1 MIRGVPP
8 VEVPLV
14 DLQLQYNEIRDEVM
28 NAFDDALSSMRLVL
42 GPNVDAFEDE
52 FSSFCDVKHT
62 IGVGSGTDALQL
74 LLHAHGIGPGD
85 EVITSSFTFIATI
98 EAIMLLGATPVLA
111 DIEPDTFCIDPAEI
125 AAKIT
130 PRTRAIL
137 PVHLYGHPA
146 DMDAIAEVIGDREI
160 ALLED
165 SAQAHGALYRGKPA
179 GGLADGG
186 AFSFYLSKNL
196 AAYGEAGAITVDDDE
211 IDDTIRAL
219 RVHGSREK
227 YVHRLIGYNSR
238 LDELQAAVLRIKLAR
253 LHDWN
258 EARRRHAAR
267 YNEQLGGL
275 PDLRT
280 PVEKDW
286 ARSVYHVYTIR
297 SLRRDEIA
305 AALETE
311 GIGHAIHYR
320 VPCHLQAALSDL
332 GCPEGSLPE
341 TEAAANEVLSLPMY
355 PELTN
360 EQIDYVCE
368 IVTKALS

>member
-1 MIRGVPP
+1 M
-8 VEVPLV
+8 EVPLV
-14 DLQLQYNEIRDEVM
+14 DLQTQYSEIREEVLESFDE
-28 NAFDDALSSMRLVL
+28 ALSSMRLVL
-42 GPNVDAFEDE
+42 GPNVEAFEEE
-52 FSSFCDVKHT
+52 FAQFCDATHT

-111 DIEPDTFCIDPAEI
+111 DIEPDTFCIDPTEI

-130 PRTRAIL
+130 PRTRAVM

-146 DMDAIAEVIGDREI
+146 DMDAIADVTEERDI
-160 ALLED
+160 ALVED
-165 SAQAHGALYRGKPA
+165 AAQAHGAEYKGHPV
-179 GGLADGG
+179 GGLANGA

-196 AAYGEAGAITVDDDE
+196 AAYGEAGAITVDDDDLAE
-211 IDDTIRAL
+211 RIRAL

-227 YVHRLIGYNSR
+227 YVHRAIGYNSR
-238 LDELQAAVLRIKLAR
+238 IDELQAAVLRIKLRR
-253 LHDWN
+253 LADWN

-267 YNEQLGGL
+267 YTEQLADL
-275 PDLRT
+275 PDLCI
-280 PVEKDW
+280 PIEKDW

-297 SLRRDEIA
+297 SPRRDEIA
-305 AALETE
+305 AALEAE

-320 VPCHLQAALSDL
+320 VPCHLQAALDDL
-332 GCPEGSLPE
+332 GYDEGSLPE

-355 PELTN
+355 PELKN

-368 IVTKALS
+368 VVANALS

>member
-1 MIRGVPP
+1 MQ
-8 VEVPLV
+8 VPLV

-52 FSSFCDVKHT
+52 FSSFCDVNHT

-85 EVITSSFTFIATI
+85 EVVTTSFTFIATI

-111 DIEPDTFCIDPAEI
+111 DIEPDTFCIDPTEVATR
-125 AAKIT
+125 IT
-130 PRTRAIL
+130 PRTRAVL

-146 DMDAIAEVIGDREI
+146 DMDSIAEVIGDRDI
-160 ALLED
+160 ALIED
-165 SAQAHGALYRGKPA
+165 AAQAHGALYKEKPA

-196 AAYGEAGAITVDDDE
+196 AAYGEAGAITIDDDE

-238 LDELQAAVLRIKLAR
+238 IDELQAAVLRIKLAR

-275 PDLRT
+275 ADLRT
-280 PVEKDW
+280 PIEKDW

-297 SLRRDEIA
+297 SPRRDEIA
-305 AALETE
+305 AALEGE
-311 GIGHAIHYR
+311 GVGHAVHYR

-332 GCPEGSLPE
+332 GYPEGALPE
-341 TEAAANEVLSLPMY
+341 TESAANEVLSLPMY

-360 EQIDYVCE
+360 DQIDYVCE
-368 IVTKALS
+368 VVTKALK

>member
-14 DLQLQYNEIRDEVM
+14 DLQLQYRDIRDEVM
-28 NAFDDALSSMRLVL
+28 AAFDEALSSMRLAL
-42 GPNVDAFEDE
+42 GPNVEAFEAE
-52 FSSFCDVKHT
+52 FSEFCEVKHT
-62 IGVGSGTDALQL
+62 IGVASGTDALQL

-85 EVITSSFTFIATI
+85 EVVTSSFTFIATI

-111 DIEPDTFCIDPAEI
+111 DIEPDTFCLDPTDV

-130 PRTRAIL
+130 PRTRAVM

-146 DMDAIAEVIGDREI
+146 DMDAIAEVIGDRDI
-160 ALLED
+160 ALVED
-165 SAQAHGALYRGKPA
+165 AAQAHGALYKGKPA
-179 GGLADGG
+179 GGLADGA

-196 AAYGEAGAITVDDDE
+196 AAYGEAGAITVDNDE
-211 IDDTIRAL
+211 LDDTIRHL

-227 YVHRLIGYNSR
+227 YVHRMIGYNSR
-238 LDELQAAVLRIKLAR
+238 LDELQAAVLRIKLRR
-253 LHDWN
+253 LHEWN

-267 YNEQLGGL
+267 YNDQLGDV
-275 PDLRT
+275 PDLRV
-280 PVEKDW
+280 PVEKEW

-297 SLRRDEIA
+297 SPRRDEIA
-305 AALETE
+305 AALEAE

-320 VPCHLQAALSDL
+320 VPCHLQVALQDL
-332 GCPEGSLPE
+332 GYTEGSLPE

-360 EQIDYVCE
+360 DQIDYVCE
-368 IVTKALS
+368 VVTTALS

>member
-1 MIRGVPP
+1 MD
-8 VEVPLV
+8 VPLV
-14 DLQLQYNEIRDEVM
+14 DLQLQYDGIRDEVM
-28 NAFDDALSSMRLVL
+28 DAFEEALSSMRLAL
-42 GPNVDAFEDE
+42 GPNVDAFEQR
-52 FSSFCDVKHT
+52 FSDFCEVKHT

-85 EVITSSFTFIATI
+85 EVVTASFTFIATI

-111 DIEPDTFCIDPAEI
+111 DIEPDTFCIDPTEV
-125 AAKIT
+125 AANIT
-130 PRTRAIL
+130 SRTRAVM

-146 DMDAIAEVIGDREI
+146 DMDAIAGVIGDRDV
-160 ALLED
+160 ALVED
-165 SAQAHGALYRGKPA
+165 AAQAHGALYRGKPV

-211 IDDTIRAL
+211 IDDIIRAL

-238 LDELQAAVLRIKLAR
+238 IDELQAAVLRIKLAR

-267 YNEQLGGL
+267 YDEQLGDL
-275 PDLRT
+275 PDLRV

-286 ARSVYHVYTIR
+286 ARAVYHVYTIR
-297 SLRRDEIA
+297 SPRRDEIA
-305 AALETE
+305 AALEAA
-311 GIGHAIHYR
+311 GVGHAIHYR

-332 GCPEGSLPE
+332 GYPEGSLPE

-360 EQIDYVCE
+360 DQIDYVCE
-368 IVTKALS
+368 VVTKALG

>member
-1 MIRGVPP
+1 
-8 VEVPLV
+8 
-14 DLQLQYNEIRDEVM
+14 
-28 NAFDDALSSMRLVL
+28 
-42 GPNVDAFEDE
+42 
-52 FSSFCDVKHT
+52 
-62 IGVGSGTDALQL
+62 L

-85 EVITSSFTFIATI
+85 EVVTSSFTFIATI

-111 DIEPDTFCIDPAEI
+111 DIEPDTFCIDPTEV
-125 AAKIT
+125 AAKIS
-130 PRTRAIL
+130 PRTRAVM

-146 DMDAIAEVIGDREI
+146 DMDAIAEIIGDRDI
-160 ALLED
+160 ALVED
-165 SAQAHGALYRGKPA
+165 AAQAHGATYRGKPA
-179 GGLADGG
+179 GGLADGA

-196 AAYGEAGAITVDDDE
+196 AAYGEAGAITVDDDDV
-211 IDDTIRAL
+211 DDTIRAL

-238 LDELQAAVLRIKLAR
+238 IDELQAAVLRIKLAR

-267 YNEQLGGL
+267 YSEQLGDL
-275 PDLRT
+275 ADLRT

-297 SLRRDEIA
+297 SPRREEIA
-305 AALETE
+305 AALEAE
-311 GIGHAIHYR
+311 GIGHAVHYR

-332 GCPEGSLPE
+332 GYPEGSLPE
-341 TEAAANEVLSLPMY
+341 TERAANEVLSLPMY
-355 PELTN
+355 PELKN

-368 IVTKALS
+368 VVTKALR